1 MNQNKLTDEKFQA
14 CTSYSLDNLKKIV
27 YRHTYLKYLKK
38 FKIEDFRNRLKEHGM
53 KDYTEHLY
61 YYMILVSQ
69 KFEKFTKQFDK
80 SLTISKQQL
89 KFQKEL
95 VLVLKELLTGGKLE
109 STLINIAKTQKIR
122 NERLVNIL
130 HSSALSSLSEAIRE
144 EGLNVYPLK
153 KEEAIDAINSQAD
166 LQWMKNWMES
176 MGYIYPDYKNFT
188 LDRFDDYF
196 SKLDFSSILPEL
208 KEKLRNEL
216 ISEYAYDHSTEADLD
231 VKELDRILTRI
242 EEVKSKRGPKESRIN
257 VKYVAHT
264 LSALIRIER
273 YLHSP
278 GIGSI
283 QKIGVT
289 NPDCRF
295 IHDVLVFFGLMIDY
309 RTAKNKQ
316 NLEKTIR
323 KKLNT
328 FNDQATIEDTD
339 EKLRILKYSEQQ

>member
-1 MNQNKLTDEKFQA
+1 
-14 CTSYSLDNLKKIV
+14 
-27 YRHTYLKYLKK
+27 
-38 FKIEDFRNRLKEHGM
+38 
-53 KDYTEHLY
+53 
-61 YYMILVSQ
+61 
-69 KFEKFTKQFDK
+69 
-80 SLTISKQQL
+80 
-89 KFQKEL
+89 
-95 VLVLKELLTGGKLE
+95 
-109 STLINIAKTQKIR
+109 
-122 NERLVNIL
+122 
-130 HSSALSSLSEAIRE
+130 
-144 EGLNVYPLK
+144 
-153 KEEAIDAINSQAD
+153 
-166 LQWMKNWMES
+166 